1 MKRKKLLAAGLA
13 ACLSLSILSGC
24 GNNAS
29 KDVEPVDY
37 PVLEAVEIGGMELKT
52 AEGGDMK
59 YQYDGAV
66 WVQDEEVFNS
76 LVVYQKDTVETE
88 LPVSLN
94 AQVAGKFKD
103 NLTEEFMADSLEM
116 LEKNASI
123 TVDTCEMRSF
133 YGMPIVYL
141 ETTTVFTDA
150 VIDEMIETEQ
160 WTEEMVEEAG
170 GREAVL
176 AIPDSKAIVV
186 YGVAEGKL
194 VVYGGTYYTE
204 DQKQTVADAVN
215 VMMQTTEIK

>member
-1 MKRKKLLAAGLA
+1 MKRVKILAL
-13 ACLSLSILSGC
+13 CLSMSILAGC
-24 GNNAS
+24 GNDAS

-37 PVLEAVEIGGMELKT
+37 PVLEAVKLDEMELKT

-59 YQYDGAV
+59 YQYDSTV
-66 WVQDEEVFNS
+66 WAQDEAVFNS
-76 LVVYQKDTVETE
+76 LVVYQKDTMETE

-94 AQVAGKFKD
+94 AQMAGKFKG
-103 NLTEEFMADSLEM
+103 NLTEEFMQESLDM

-123 TVDTCEMRSF
+123 TVDACEMRSF
-133 YGMPIVYL
+133 NGTPIVCL

-150 VIDEMIETEQ
+150 VIDKMIETEQ

-176 AIPDSKAIVV
+176 AIPDSRAIVV
-186 YGVAEGKL
+186 YGVAEGQL

-204 DQKQTVADAVN
+204 DQKQMVADAVN
-215 VMMQTTEIK
+215 VMLQTTEIK